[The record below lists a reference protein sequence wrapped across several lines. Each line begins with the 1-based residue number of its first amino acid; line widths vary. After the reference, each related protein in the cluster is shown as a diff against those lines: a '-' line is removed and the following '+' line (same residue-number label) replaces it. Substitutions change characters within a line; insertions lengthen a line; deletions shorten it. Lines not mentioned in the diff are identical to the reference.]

1 MGNEE
6 SEAKIEAPE
15 TAGSPGTGVRLSLCM
30 IVKNEEKNI
39 GKAISWAKNITYEQ
53 IVVDTGSTDSTVK
66 LAEEMGAKVY
76 HFEWVDDFSAAR
88 NYAIDQASG
97 NWIAVFDADEY
108 MTPEDAGR
116 LLGFLCELHM
126 NPEMSDKYKVLLCQL
141 LNIDDDGKPMSR
153 YSAMRIFRN
162 VPEIHYAG
170 SVHEHLLADP
180 NSVLWVDD
188 IKIIHT
194 GYSKSAYKEK
204 NKTERNIKILR
215 TELTKNPEDMY
226 LKAYLA
232 DTLRLR
238 TDNKSRAE
246 AEALFAEVLESGADI
261 NRKLRIKAYVFFLDK
276 YINDPE
282 MLLECEQLCRNALA
296 EFPESLDFGYFLA
309 SVMNYKGDYNAA
321 WDLLKAGEEKLEG
334 GAVHGDSVFVPADPT
349 MLYGQLI
356 LAAQGLGDVENVIK
370 YASLI
375 LIADKNRQDIL
386 GPLIAAVLRCGAM
399 EEELI
404 GLLSSIYNMGDSRDL
419 LLIARAATD
428 CGAIELARK
437 IMDIASANM

>member
-1 MGNEE
+1 VRNEE
-6 SEAKIEAPE
+6 SGAGIEAPE
-15 TAGSPGTGVRLSLCM
+15 AIEAKTTGVRLSLCM

-39 GKAISWAKNITYEQ
+39 VKALSWAKSITFEQ
-53 IVVDTGSTDSTVK
+53 IVVDTGSTDNTVK
-66 LAEEMGAKVY
+66 LAGELGAKVC
-76 HFEWVDDFSAAR
+76 HFAWTDDFSAAR
-88 NYAIDQASG
+88 NYALGQASG

-108 MTPEDAGR
+108 MSPEDAGR
-116 LLGFLCELHM
+116 LFGFLNEVHL
-126 NPEMSDKYKVLLCQL
+126 NPVMQDKYKVLNCQL
-141 LNIDDDGKPMSR
+141 INIDDDGKPMSR

-170 SVHEHLLADP
+170 SIHEHLLVDS

-204 NKTERNIKILR
+204 NKTERNIKTLR
-215 TELTKNPEDMY
+215 AELTKNPEDMY

-232 DTLRLR
+232 DALRLR
-238 TDNKSRAE
+238 TDKKSQIE
-246 AEALFAEVLESGADI
+246 AEALFTEVLESRADI

-282 MLLECEQLCRNALA
+282 KLIECEKLCRNALA
-296 EFPESLDFGYFLA
+296 DFPESLDFEYFLA
-309 SVMNYKGDYNAA
+309 SVMNYKGEYDAA
-321 WDLLKAGEEKLEG
+321 WELLKAGEEKLEG

-356 LAAQGLGDVENVIK
+356 LAAQGLGDVGNVIK
-370 YASLI
+370 YATLI
-375 LIADKNRQDIL
+375 LIADKTRQDIL
-386 GPLIAAVLRCGAM
+386 SPLIAAVLRCGAI

-404 GLLSSIYNMGDSRDL
+404 DLLSSIYNTGDSRDL
-419 LLIARAATD
+419 LLIARAAVD
-428 CGAIELARK
+428 CGAIELAQK
-437 IMDIASANM
+437 IMDIASDNM